1 MMGGVVFAD
10 RVARLGTETVFA
22 VAEEAQA
29 LAAQGRKVYPFHM
42 GELNIPTPEHIVSAT
57 VRALRDGK
65 TKYTPNGG
73 LPELREAL
81 AEDVGRDRGVD
92 YGGENVA
99 IQPAGKPVIG
109 KFLLTLMDP
118 GDEVLYPNPGFPI
131 YSSLIGFFGGVPV
144 PYAYAEG
151 GGRFGL
157 DLESIE
163 RGLTPRTRLL
173 ILNDNHN
180 PTTAECT
187 LEELERL
194 AQLIREHD
202 LYVLCDEA
210 YFDIRFGGASR
221 SLVSLP
227 GMKDRC
233 VILYTFGKKYAM
245 TGFRLGA
252 AIGPRPIIDVIVTLN
267 VNWEACPNHFAQ
279 YGALEALT
287 GDQSALPRMIA
298 TFRERRD
305 AGLRILN
312 GSPGVHCLTPTTT
325 FYLYPNVTEA
335 VKSTGC
341 ADHESFRRLV
351 LQNTGVSFSTRPHFG
366 RPLEGE
372 TARYLRISYSGI
384 DTEEIEEGLG
394 KLKAFLESQG

>member
-1 MMGGVVFAD
+1 MMFAD
-10 RVARLGTETVFA
+10 RVAHLGTETVFA
-22 VAEEAQA
+22 VAEEAKA
-29 LAAQGRKVYPFHM
+29 LAARGRKVYPFHM
-42 GELNIPTPEHIVSAT
+42 GELNIPTPDHIVEAT
-57 VRALRDGK
+57 VKALYDGK

-81 AEDVGRDRGVD
+81 AEDVGRERGVE
-92 YGGENVA
+92 YGGQNVA

-109 KFLLTLMDP
+109 KFLLALMDP

-131 YSSLIGFFGGVPV
+131 YSSLVEFFGGVPV
-144 PYAYAEG
+144 PYAYAEEED
-151 GGRFGL
+151 RFSL

-187 LEELERL
+187 PEELERL
-194 AQLIREHD
+194 AGLVRERD

-210 YFDIRFGGASR
+210 YFAIRFGGTSR
-221 SLVSLP
+221 SLVSQP

-252 AIGPRPIIDVIVTLN
+252 AVGPAPIIDVIVTLN

-279 YGALEALT
+279 FGALAALT

-305 AGLRILN
+305 AGVRILN
-312 GSPGVHCLTPTTT
+312 SSPGVRCLTPTTT
-325 FYLYPNVTEA
+325 FYLYPNVTKA
-335 VKSTGC
+335 VKLLGC
-341 ADHESFRRLV
+341 SGHEDFRRLV
-351 LQNTGVSFSTRPHFG
+351 LEQTGVSFSTRPHFG

-372 TARYLRISYSGI
+372 TECYLRISYSGI
-384 DTEEIEEGLG
+384 DTAEIEEGLG
-394 KLKAFLESQG
+394 KLKGFLEGYA